1 MASAACARAYAY
13 AYAKIS
19 SLQHPSSILQE
30 DCVPDR
36 AVKEA
41 VGKQSMGGAT
51 ARGVTA
57 IDAACICPRQIYIK
71 GQAPQGRK

>member
-1 MASAACARAYAY
+1 MAFAACARAYAYAYAY

-19 SLQHPSSILQE
+19 SLQHPHLFLQE

-41 VGKQSMGGAT
+41 VGKQSMGGAI
-51 ARGVTA
+51 AGA
-57 IDAACICPRQIYIK
+57 
-71 GQAPQGRK
+71 